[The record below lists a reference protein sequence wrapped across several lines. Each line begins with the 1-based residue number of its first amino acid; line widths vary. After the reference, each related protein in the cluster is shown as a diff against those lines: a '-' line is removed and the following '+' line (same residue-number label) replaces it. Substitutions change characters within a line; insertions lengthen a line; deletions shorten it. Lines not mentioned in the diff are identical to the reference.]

1 MPVAAPTKVLVRDVI
16 TMALHKFKFT
26 DKLEVGITLVDN
38 PGIRQLNLEY
48 RGIDAPTDVLSFAL
62 QESREAGKIPF
73 TDASGTL
80 LLGDIVI
87 SCEQAAAQAA
97 EYGHSFEREMGFL
110 TAHGILHLLGYDHQ
124 TDAEA
129 KEMRAL
135 EEEILVSLKLT
146 RDNSIR
152 RILF

>member
-26 DKLEVGITLVDN
+26 DRLEVGITLVDN
-38 PGIRQLNLEY
+38 PGIQQLNLEY

-62 QESREAGKIPF
+62 QESREAGEIPF
-73 TDASGTL
+73 ADASGTL

-110 TAHGILHLLGYDHQ
+110 TAHGILHLLGYDHR

-146 RDNSIR
+146 RDNSVR
-152 RILF
+152 RTLF